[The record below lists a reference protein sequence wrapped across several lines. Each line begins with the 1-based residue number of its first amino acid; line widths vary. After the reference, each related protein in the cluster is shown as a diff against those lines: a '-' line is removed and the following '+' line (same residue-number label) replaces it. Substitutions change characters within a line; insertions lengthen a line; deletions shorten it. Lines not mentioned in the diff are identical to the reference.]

1 MEGLL
6 TPFRC
11 LRVGIFILLGL
22 GTLSAQAAR
31 LQQPP
36 KAAALTA
43 DQLFQME
50 KAWPVH
56 LSFSREQWDTLK
68 PVPQPA
74 GSTARGFG
82 FIGPE
87 GKRNGISATRGLDFE
102 YVHASLDFDTVHFGD
117 VAVRFKGNGT
127 YMPGQE
133 YGKPSLKVDLNKFVK
148 GQKIGG
154 QETINLH
161 SNIIDGSMMNEEL
174 AYRLYRD
181 AGVPASR
188 TTYARVSI
196 TVPGLYNRQ
205 YFGVYGVVENV
216 DENFVESR
224 FKVAD
229 GAIFKPVTTA
239 PFTDVGSTWSAYNQM
254 YDPKDD
260 PSDADKARIIELCQ
274 LVSHATDQ
282 EFNARIGEYIDLDA
296 FAKYM
301 AVVVWFGN
309 PDSVLQ
315 QGQNYYVH
323 LHPKTRKLAFIPWDQ
338 DHSWGQ
344 FVPFRTPQSQQQL
357 NILRPWT
364 ASLMGGGPNRFLE
377 RIFPIDAFQKRY
389 LAEMQTLT
397 RTVAQP
403 ERLIKQLEELA
414 AFVAPIAAQEPNA
427 VRVARFK
434 QALGESAFTRPN
446 NDAVTVIPIKVFV
459 RARHAS
465 VVGQLQKL
473 GME

>member
-1 MEGLL
+1 MILV
-6 TPFRC
+6 RW
-11 LRVGIFILLGL
+11 LRVGIFVLLGL

-36 KAAALTA
+36 KPSALTA

-50 KAWPVH
+50 KAWTVH
-56 LSFSREQWDTLK
+56 LSFSRQEWDRLK

-74 GSTARGFG
+74 ASTAPGFG

-87 GKRNGISATRGLDFE
+87 GKRNGISATRGFNFE

-127 YMPGQE
+127 YLPGQE
-133 YGKPSLKVDLNKFVK
+133 YNKPSLKIDLNKFVK

-174 AYRLYRD
+174 AYRFYRD

-205 YFGVYGVVENV
+205 YFGLYGVVENV

-224 FKVAD
+224 FKVSD

-239 PFTDVGSTWSAYNQM
+239 PFTDVGSTWTSYNQM

-260 PSDADKARIIELCQ
+260 PSDEEKARIIELCK

-282 EFNARIGEYIDLDA
+282 VFNARIGEFVDLEA

-301 AVVVWFGN
+301 AVVVWFAN
-309 PDSVLQ
+309 PDTILQ
-315 QGQNYYVH
+315 QGQNFYVH
-323 LHPKTRKLAFIPWDQ
+323 LHPKTKKLAFMPWDQ

-344 FVPFRTPQSQQQL
+344 FAPFRTPQSQQQL
-357 NILRPWT
+357 NITRPWMQ
-364 ASLMGGGPNRFLE
+364 SLMGGGPNRFVE
-377 RIFPIDAFQKRY
+377 RIFALETFRSRY
-389 LAEMQTLT
+389 LQEILALT

-403 ERLIKQLEELA
+403 DRLIKQVDDLGA
-414 AFVAPIAAQEPNA
+414 VIAPLAAQEPNA

-434 QALGESAFTRPN
+434 QALGEATFTRPN
-446 NDAVTVIPIKVFV
+446 NDAVTIIPIKVFV

-473 GME
+473 GMQ